1 MNEQRTAYLAAKSID
16 VVQEFEDATGLS
28 TRADMAQAEALRL
41 LSVVFSHNAAK
52 HQMLIDLGD
61 TTFSNKLDRYIK
73 IVERFGFKQQ
83 LCIDQVKVSQF
94 KEDKGAETPEK
105 LFVYTTD
112 DGFFLVFDTYSY
124 MTDGKFEVNVNSA
137 KVYYALKSK
146 SGTHPLCYKTGDL
159 SSGGL
164 ESVSEPDWRRTHES
178 GQFPDDLTWVGYH
191 DAREGLISTLLNLR
205 EKFQVLATW
214 PPTLR
219 HQVSLR
225 SYIDYDK
232 TPWTEKE
239 AHKEL
244 DRSRFEMLPEPIR
257 KQFGFQGESE

>member
-1 MNEQRTAYLAAKSID
+1 MNEQHTAYLAAL
-16 VVQEFEDATGLS
+16 V
-28 TRADMAQAEALRL
+28 

-52 HQMLIDLGD
+52 HKMLIDLGD

-73 IVERFGFKQQ
+73 IIERFGFKQQ
-83 LCIDQVKVSQF
+83 LCIDQVKISNYA
-94 KEDKGAETPEK
+94 ENKGVEIPEK

-124 MTDGKFEVNVNSA
+124 PKESGLEVQVNSS
-137 KVYYALKSK
+137 KVYYALQTKDGS
-146 SGTHPLCYKTGDL
+146 SFMNYPSGDL

-164 ESVSEPDWRRTHES
+164 ESLSTPNWRRTHET
-178 GQFPDDLTWVGYH
+178 GQFPDDLTWVGDH
-191 DAREGLISTLLNLR
+191 DAREGLIPTLLNLR